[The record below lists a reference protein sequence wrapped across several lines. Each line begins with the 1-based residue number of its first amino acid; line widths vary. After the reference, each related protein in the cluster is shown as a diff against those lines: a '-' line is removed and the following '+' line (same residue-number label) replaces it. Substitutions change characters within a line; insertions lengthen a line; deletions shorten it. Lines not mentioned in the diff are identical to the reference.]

1 MIRSL
6 NVKLWILG
14 YVYMDNKNV
23 IIVMKIM
30 AYIDKIDLYIANVDK
45 SAFLSDTKL
54 IEACVFNLLQIG
66 ELANR
71 VGENF
76 QHTHPDIPWHKMRGL
91 RNRLVHDYE
100 GVNLELVWDVVK
112 SDLET
117 LRKQLANI

>member
-1 MIRSL
+1 
-6 NVKLWILG
+6 
-14 YVYMDNKNV
+14 MDNKNV